1 MTKYVQAKV
10 ASGVVKME
18 TPIVAWALCGV
29 ILGLV
34 VAYSLFVNA
43 AVANVVSAK
52 EMQSRIAA
60 LDAEVSALESSYF
73 AAKSAVSLDDALAAG
88 FVAGSDVAYVAKHSV
103 GTLSINR

>member
-1 MTKYVQAKV
+1 MTKYVQA
-10 ASGVVKME
+10 GVVKME
-18 TPIVAWALCGV
+18 RPIVAWALCGV
-29 ILGLV
+29 ILALIV
-34 VAYSLFVNA
+34 TYSFLVNA

-88 FVAGSDVAYVAKHSV
+88 FVPAGSDVAYVAKHSV